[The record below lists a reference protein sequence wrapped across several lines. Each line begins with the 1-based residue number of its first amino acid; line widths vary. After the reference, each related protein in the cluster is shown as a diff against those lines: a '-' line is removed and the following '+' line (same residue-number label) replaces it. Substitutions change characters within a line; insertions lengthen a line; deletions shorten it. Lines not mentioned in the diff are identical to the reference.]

1 MASIDQLIGGS
12 FESLGLPR
20 LSQSEQQQWLNT
32 YAGANPA
39 LSAIRAATP
48 SGNMAPASWNAY
60 QGVAPVASSVGGSPM
75 PDLPQSRPASAPT
88 RIDTAAM
95 GASPSISRVSG
106 KMEQNNPLAGLFGG
120 GLLSLLTGPSKNGLG
135 GLAGLLGGPQQ
146 GGILQT
152 LFGGGKST
160 AGLPRQ
166 PAAMTSAQ
174 RYAALNSGP
183 GSVAAMERLH
193 SGQSRN
199 PQSGGPASGGEYASG
214 GR

>member
-12 FESLGLPR
+12 FDSLGLPR
-20 LSQSEQQQWLNT
+20 LSQSEQLQWLRDYSQTSPGLTAYNT
-32 YAGANPA
+32 AATAPRPPAGSVPTMSAYMPEQAPSPA
-39 LSAIRAATP
+39 LAAATAAGGP
-48 SGNMAPASWNAY
+48 QITSVTGRMKP
-60 QGVAPVASSVGGSPM
+60 QGWGGF
-75 PDLPQSRPASAPT
+75 DLMS
-88 RIDTAAM
+88 
-95 GASPSISRVSG
+95 
-106 KMEQNNPLAGLFGG
+106 LF
-120 GLLSLLTGPSKNGLG
+120 TGPSKNGLG

-166 PAAMTSAQ
+166 PQAMTSAQ
-174 RYAALNSGP
+174 KYAALNSGP
-183 GSVAAMERLH
+183 GSVSAMELKH
-193 SGQSRN
+193 SGRSRN

>member
-20 LSQSEQQQWLNT
+20 LSQSEQLQWLQD
-32 YAGANPA
+32 YSQSNPA
-39 LSAIRAATP
+39 LTAYNTAAT
-48 SGNMAPASWNAY
+48 APAAAQPQLATSVPTMSAY
-60 QGVAPVASSVGGSPM
+60 APQQSTSPAVAAATAAGGSPVTSVTGQM
-75 PDLPQSRPASAPT
+75 KPTGLGGFDLMS
-88 RIDTAAM
+88 
-95 GASPSISRVSG
+95 
-106 KMEQNNPLAGLFGG
+106 LF
-120 GLLSLLTGPSKNGLG
+120 TGPSKNGLG
-135 GLAGLLGGPQQ
+135 GLPGLLGGPQQ
-146 GGILQT
+146 GGILQM
-152 LFGGGKST
+152 LFGGGKNT

-166 PAAMTSAQ
+166 APAMTSAQ
-174 RYAALNSGP
+174 KYAALNSGP

>member
-1 MASIDQLIGGS
+1 MQAAFFYGAYMASINDIIGGS

-20 LSQSEQQQWLNT
+20 LSQSEQLKWLDT
-32 YAGANPA
+32 YAAANPM
-39 LSAIRAATP
+39 LSAYNTAASVPPVPRSQLGSSVPTMSAYAPQESQSPALAAATAA
-48 SGNMAPASWNAY
+48 GAP
-60 QGVAPVASSVGGSPM
+60 PVNSVTGTM
-75 PDLPQSRPASAPT
+75 KPT
-88 RIDTAAM
+88 
-95 GASPSISRVSG
+95 GW
-106 KMEQNNPLAGLFGG
+106 GG
-120 GLLSLLTGPSKNGLG
+120 GFDLMSLFTGPSKNGLG

-166 PAAMTSAQ
+166 PQAMTSAQ